1 MKKAFLLVLIAL
13 SANSYAE
20 EEFFY
25 ECADGTKAHQ
35 YVNQDGNAVLEFHG
49 LKLNYKG
56 VNMGSELSFNDDNGD
71 YLKSNRLSMKALTE
85 TRFKM
90 DLLSKKSHYETECEV
105 VSLK

>member
-1 MKKAFLLVLIAL
+1 MLLALFAF
-13 SANSYAE
+13 SAGAYAE

-35 YVNQDGNAVLEFHG
+35 YVNQDGNAVMEFHG

-56 VNMGSELSFNDDNGD
+56 ANMGSELSFNDDKGD

-105 VSLK
+105 TDTK

>member
-1 MKKAFLLVLIAL
+1 MLLALFAL
-13 SANSYAE
+13 SAGSYAQ

-25 ECADGTKAHQ
+25 ECVDGTKAHQ
-35 YVNQDGNAVLEFHG
+35 YVDQDGNAVMEFHG

-105 VSLK
+105 MGTK

>member
-1 MKKAFLLVLIAL
+1 MLLTLMTF
-13 SANSYAE
+13 SACSFAE

-49 LKLNYKG
+49 VKLNYKG

-90 DLLSKKSHYETECEV
+90 ELLSKKSHYETECEV
-105 VSLK
+105 VETK

>member
-35 YVNQDGNAVLEFHG
+35 YVDQDGNAVMEFHG
-49 LKLNYKG
+49 LKLSYKG
-56 VNMGSELSFNDDNGD
+56 INLASELSFDDNTGD
-71 YLKSNRLSMKALTE
+71 YIKSNRLSMKALTE

-90 DLLSKKSHYETECEV
+90 DLLSKKPHYETECEV
-105 VSLK
+105 VSSK